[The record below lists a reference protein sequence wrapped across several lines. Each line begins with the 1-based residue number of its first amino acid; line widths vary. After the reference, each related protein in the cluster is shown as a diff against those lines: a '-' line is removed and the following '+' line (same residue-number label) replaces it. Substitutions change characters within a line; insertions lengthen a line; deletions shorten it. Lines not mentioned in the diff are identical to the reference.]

1 MLKNGTFQKMILE
14 FPAQNCV
21 LWQKEKKRIWN
32 FLQNYIISVEAQLLI
47 QLLVLQY

>member
-21 LWQKEKKRIWN
+21 LWKKKRKRKME
-32 FLQNYIISVEAQLLI
+32 FSTKIIL
-47 QLLVLQY
+47 LLV